1 VHTKIFN
8 HLIHRHE
15 TAVVR
20 EMAAMKRNNRRK
32 LIGSLLTSFAK
43 PEIFPTVGSPVPAA
57 SDSPVRDIVSLEKMG
72 VC

>member
-1 VHTKIFN
+1 
-8 HLIHRHE
+8 
-15 TAVVR
+15 
-20 EMAAMKRNNRRK
+20 MAAMKRNNRRK